1 MLIVISGGS
10 TTAEYLIN
18 MMLEQNHR
26 ICLLYTSPSQR
37 DA

>member
-18 MMLEQNHR
+18 MMVAIFIESHKNCQH
-26 ICLLYTSPSQR
+26 LYI
-37 DA
+37 